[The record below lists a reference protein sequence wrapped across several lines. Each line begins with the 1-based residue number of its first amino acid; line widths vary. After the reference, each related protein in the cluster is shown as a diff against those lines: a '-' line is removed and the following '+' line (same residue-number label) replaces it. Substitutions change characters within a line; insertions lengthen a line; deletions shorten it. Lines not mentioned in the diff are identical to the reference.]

1 MKIPLAILLILSLP
15 GTVLLAQVAHPQPK
29 QNSLV
34 EFSGEI
40 RLLSRR
46 VSPAVVQISVSGY
59 GPLDQTPGHSVSLY
73 GRQESIGS
81 GVIVDPDGY
90 IVTNAHVVSGAVRIK
105 VAFAPAASPNNAA
118 DDPGELESVEAK
130 IVGVDTESDLA
141 VLKVD
146 RKGLTALKFMNSDR
160 LRQGDLVLALGAP
173 MGLANSMSLGIVS
186 APARSLGDQNPML
199 YVQTDASINPGNS
212 GGPLV
217 GMNGLLAGLNTFILS
232 QSGGNEGLG
241 FAIPANTVRDVYL
254 QVRKNGQVKRGELGV
269 FAQNITPVMARGLS
283 LAREHGVVISDVDPE
298 SPAESAGLRRGD
310 VLLSLDAKAIGSTSQ
325 LENRIFRRQAGE
337 KVQLAILRGKQEL
350 TFSLSVR
357 ERADP
362 SSLLAR
368 LAHPE
373 KNLISHLGVL
383 CVQIDKDLASMI
395 PGLRRE
401 YGLIVAAKAPG
412 GQSQFIDLQ
421 PGDIIDAV
429 NTVPVAFI
437 DTLQSSLDGMQPGDP
452 VVLQIERNGRF
463 QYLAFELDR

>member
-1 MKIPLAILLILSLP
+1 MRISLAILLILSLP
-15 GTVLLAQVAHPQPK
+15 GAVLLAQVAQPQPK

-59 GPLDQTPGHSVSLY
+59 GPLDQTTGHSVSLF

-81 GVIVDPDGY
+81 GVIVDPDGF

-105 VAFAPAASPNNAA
+105 VAFAGVVSPNNTV
-118 DDPGELESVEAK
+118 DDPGELENVEAK

-186 APARSLGDQNPML
+186 APARSLGEQNPMV

-217 GMNGLLAGLNTFILS
+217 NMNGLLAGLNTFILS

-254 QVRKNGQVKRGELGV
+254 QVRKNGQVKRGELGI
-269 FAQNITPVMARGLS
+269 FTQNITPVMAKGLS
-283 LAREHGVVISDVDPE
+283 LARDHGVVVADVEPE
-298 SPAESAGLRRGD
+298 SPADSAGLRRGD
-310 VLLSLDAKAIGSTSQ
+310 VLVSLDGKAIGSASQ

-337 KVQLAILRGKQEL
+337 KVQLAILRGKQEF
-350 TFSLSVR
+350 TFSLYVR
-357 ERADP
+357 ERTDP

-373 KNLISHLGVL
+373 RNLIARLGVL
-383 CVQIDKDLASMI
+383 CVQIDKDLAAMI

-429 NTVPVAFI
+429 NTFPVAFI
-437 DTLQSSLDGMQPGDP
+437 DTLQSSLDRMQPGDP